1 MGKKRAVDNVG
12 GCKLGIKIDN
22 VLQLVK
28 WSKLR
33 ELIRINMTKAVE
45 ENLKNFITINNEMK
59 VQTCK

>member
-1 MGKKRAVDNVG
+1 MDNVG

>member
-1 MGKKRAVDNVG
+1 MDNVG

-28 WSKLR
+28 WSKLW
-33 ELIRINMTKAVE
+33 ELIRINMTKAAE

>member
-45 ENLKNFITINNEMK
+45 ENLKNFILSIMK
-59 VQTCK
+59 

>member
-1 MGKKRAVDNVG
+1 MDNVG

-22 VLQLVK
+22 VLRLVK

>member
-1 MGKKRAVDNVG
+1 MDNVG

-22 VLQLVK
+22 VLQIVK

-45 ENLKNFITINNEMK
+45 ENLKNVITINNEMK